1 MFRVSPGAATIVLAA
16 WCVSACQSPTST
28 SAPDF
33 IVATTTPDPAQ
44 ASGPGTG
51 KFYKILGDATHPDQI
66 LEYDWLTQ
74 FNMSVTLTS
83 DATSSNVGVKF
94 PVNLTSLTVKVQQAS
109 GGIVTPPTGSDVEH
123 YEFLTSASSN
133 SFAGAG
139 SNVNIGFTVWYHLPS
154 LRKESLITVSMTF
167 TDANNATFSKSVSVK
182 VAP

>member
-1 MFRVSPGAATIVLAA
+1 MFRVSPGAAILALAA
-16 WCVSACQSPTST
+16 GAICACQSPTST
-28 SAPDF
+28 TTPDF

-44 ASGPGTG
+44 AAGPTG
-51 KFYKILGDATHPDQI
+51 KFYKIVGDATHADQI

-139 SNVNIGFTVWYHLPS
+139 SSVNIGFTVWYHLPS